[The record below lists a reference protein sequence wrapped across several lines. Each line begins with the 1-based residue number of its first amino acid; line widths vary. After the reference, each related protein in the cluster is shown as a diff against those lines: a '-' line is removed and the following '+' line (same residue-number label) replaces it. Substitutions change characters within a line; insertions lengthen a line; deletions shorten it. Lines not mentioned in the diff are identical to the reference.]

1 MRVRD
6 AEIADLT
13 RITEIYNQA
22 IVETVATFDLETF
35 EPEQRREWFA
45 QFGPSR
51 PILVCET
58 AGGRESDEAGDEAT
72 AGGADGGEA
81 TGGDAGNGAG
91 AIGGYAYYLPHRPK
105 PAYAHTKELTVY
117 VDSAYRGRGI
127 ASALYSELI
136 ERARSQEVHV
146 LIGILGGENEPS
158 AALHR
163 KFGFELA
170 GRMPEVGRKFDR
182 WVDTYTYVKIL

>member
-51 PILVCET
+51 PILVCEI
-58 AGGRESDEAGDEAT
+58 AGRHGGDAAGEESGDEAGNAAGDEA
-72 AGGADGGEA
+72 GE
-81 TGGDAGNGAG
+81 
-91 AIGGYAYYLPHRPK
+91 IGGYAYYLPHRAK
-105 PAYAHTKELTVY
+105 PAYTHTKELTVY

-136 ERARSQEVHV
+136 ERARSQQVHV

-163 KFGFELA
+163 KFGFELV
-170 GRMPEVGRKFDR
+170 GRIPEVGRKFDR